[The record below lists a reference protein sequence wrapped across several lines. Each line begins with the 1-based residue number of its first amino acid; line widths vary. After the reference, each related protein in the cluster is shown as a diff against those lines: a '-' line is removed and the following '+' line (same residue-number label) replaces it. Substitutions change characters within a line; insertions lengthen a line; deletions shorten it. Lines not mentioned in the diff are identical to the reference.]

1 MHAKKYAEHLE
12 QSKQAAAVWKAAL
25 YIRLSREDGDK
36 AESYSITSQRA
47 ILKEYLKLCPDIE
60 LYDFYID
67 DGWSGTSF
75 DRPDFNRMMQDVYSG
90 NVNCVIV
97 KDLSRFGRNY
107 TDAGNY
113 LDNIFVR
120 LRVRF
125 IALNNGVD
133 TASSSMN
140 AATQCISVGVTNVI
154 NESLAATTSVNVR
167 GTLNV
172 NRSQGKFIGSF
183 ATYGYMKDP
192 NDYHALIV
200 DEDAA
205 PVVKMIFEKFIS
217 GESIIGITKDL
228 NEMGIPNPSMY
239 KQIKGYKYRHPAGKI
254 NDGLWPDSSVRRIL
268 QNEMYIGN
276 MVQGKNTTISYK
288 IKQCRA
294 IPKEEWIIVENT
306 HEAIIDKETFEKA
319 QTLFN
324 RNTRK
329 PPQKKELDLFA
340 GLVRC
345 ADCHRIMNK
354 KTNKHSYGEYRYY
367 RCATARKMKK
377 GACTNHTIRIDKLEE
392 AVLVFLQKMVEVAAE
407 YDMILERIN
416 SSGRRKKKSEHL
428 GKTLEAEINERE
440 KCLKMLT
447 ELYPDWKS
455 GIITQKEYMSIRD
468 SLSEKLELLNSA
480 IDSLERAAEEYE
492 KGVDSGNSFIAGFKK
507 FGTIER
513 LTRPMLTELIEE
525 ILVHEGGNITIN
537 LKCSDA
543 FARATEY
550 IEMNKDIAEK
560 AKTA

>member
-1 MHAKKYAEHLE
+1 MHTKKYTECFE
-12 QSKQAAAVWKAAL
+12 QPARALKTWNAAL

-47 ILKEYLKLCPDIE
+47 ILEEYLKLRPDIE
-60 LYDFYID
+60 LYDYYID

-75 DRPDFNRMMQDVYSG
+75 DRPDFNRMMQDIYSG

-120 LRVRF
+120 LKVRF

-133 TASSSMN
+133 TASNNMN

-154 NESLAATTSVNVR
+154 NESLAATTSVNVK

-183 ATYGYMKDP
+183 PTYGYLKDP
-192 NDYHALIV
+192 DDRHKLIV
-200 DEDAA
+200 DEETA
-205 PVVKMIFEKFIS
+205 PVVRMIFEKFVS

-239 KQIKGYKYRHPAGKI
+239 KRIKGFKYRHPSGKI

-268 QNEMYIGN
+268 KNEMYIGN

-294 IPKEEWIIVENT
+294 VPKEDWIIVENT
-306 HEAIIDKETFEKA
+306 HEAIIDRKIFEKA
-319 QTLFN
+319 QSLFN

-345 ADCHRIMNK
+345 ADCRRIMNK
-354 KTNKHSYGEYRYY
+354 KINKHPYGEYRYY
-367 RCATARKMKK
+367 RCATARKMQK

-392 AVLVFLQKMVEVAAE
+392 AVLVFLQKMIEVSAQ
-407 YDMILERIN
+407 YDVILKKIN
-416 SSGRRKKKSEHL
+416 SDEKRKKESDL
-428 GKTLEAEINERE
+428 LLKTIETQRQERE

-447 ELYPDWKS
+447 ELYPDWKN
-455 GIITQKEYMSIRD
+455 GIITQREYMILKSD
-468 SLSEKLELLNSA
+468 FSEKIEKLDES
-480 IDSLERAAEEYE
+480 IKSLQKTAEEQE
-492 KGVDSGNSFIAGFKK
+492 NGTCAENTFVESFKK
-507 FGTIER
+507 YGTIDK
-513 LTRPMLTELIEE
+513 LTRPILTELVEE
-525 ILVHEGGNITIN
+525 ILVHEGGRITVI
-537 LKCSDA
+537 LKCKDA
-543 FARATEY
+543 FEKAAEY
-550 IEMNKDIAEK
+550 VEMNKES

>member
-1 MHAKKYAEHLE
+1 MHKNNFE
-12 QSKQAAAVWKAAL
+12 QPRQVTATWKAAL

-36 AESYSITSQRA
+36 AESCSITSQRA
-47 ILKEYLKLCPDIE
+47 ILKEYLKISPDIE

-75 DRPDFNRMMQDVYSG
+75 DRPDFNRMMQDIYSG

-133 TASSSMN
+133 TASGSMN

-205 PVVKMIFEKFIS
+205 SVVRMIFEKFVS

-268 QNEMYIGN
+268 RNEMYIGN
-276 MVQGKNTTISYK
+276 MVQGKNTTVSYK

-294 IPKEEWIIVENT
+294 VPKEEWYIVEGT
-306 HEAIIDKETFEKA
+306 HEPIIDKETFEKA
-319 QTLFN
+319 QALFN
-324 RNTRK
+324 RNIRK
-329 PPQKKELDLFA
+329 SPQKKEVDLFS

-345 ADCHRIMNK
+345 ADCMRIMSK
-354 KTNKHSYGEYRYY
+354 KTNKHPYGEYHYY
-367 RCATARKMKK
+367 RCTTARKMKS
-377 GACTNHTIRIDKLEE
+377 GACTSHTIRIDKLEE
-392 AVLVFLQKMVEVAAE
+392 AVLVFLRKMIEVAAE
-407 YDMILERIN
+407 YDEILKKINSDSKRKSKSNILEKALENQIAQKEKTDKMIL
-416 SSGRRKKKSEHL
+416 
-428 GKTLEAEINERE
+428 
-440 KCLKMLT
+440 
-447 ELYPDWKS
+447 ELYPDWKNGMLS
-455 GIITQKEYMSIRD
+455 RQEYLD
-468 SLSEKLELLNSA
+468 LKADLLEKSEKLEESINSLKKTA
-480 IDSLERAAEEYE
+480 EDYRNGIDENNSFVSSFKKIGSLE
-492 KGVDSGNSFIAGFKK
+492 K
-507 FGTIER
+507 
-513 LTRPMLTELIEE
+513 LTRPVLTELIEE
-525 ILVHEGGNITIN
+525 ILVHEGGNITVR

-543 FARATEY
+543 FEQAAEY
-550 IEMNKDIAEK
+550 IEMNKDVFAS
-560 AKTA
+560 

>member
-1 MHAKKYAEHLE
+1 MHKNNFE
-12 QSKQAAAVWKAAL
+12 QPRQVTATWKAAL

-36 AESYSITSQRA
+36 AESCSITSQRA
-47 ILKEYLKLCPDIE
+47 ILKEYLKISPDIE

-75 DRPDFNRMMQDVYSG
+75 DRPDFNRMMQDIYSG

-133 TASSSMN
+133 TASGSMN

-205 PVVKMIFEKFIS
+205 SVVRMIFEKFVS

-268 QNEMYIGN
+268 RNEMYIGN
-276 MVQGKNTTISYK
+276 MVQGKNTTVSYK

-294 IPKEEWIIVENT
+294 VPKEEWYIVEGT
-306 HEAIIDKETFEKA
+306 HEPIIDKETFEKA
-319 QTLFN
+319 QALFN
-324 RNTRK
+324 RNIRK
-329 PPQKKELDLFA
+329 SPQKKEVDLFS

-345 ADCHRIMNK
+345 ADCMRIMSK
-354 KTNKHSYGEYRYY
+354 KSNKHPYGEYHYY
-367 RCATARKMKK
+367 RCTTARKMKS
-377 GACTNHTIRIDKLEE
+377 GACTSHTIRIDKLEE
-392 AVLVFLQKMVEVAAE
+392 AVLVFLRKMIEVAAE
-407 YDMILERIN
+407 YDEILKKINSDSKRKSKSNILEKALENQIAQKEKTDKMIL
-416 SSGRRKKKSEHL
+416 
-428 GKTLEAEINERE
+428 
-440 KCLKMLT
+440 
-447 ELYPDWKS
+447 ELYPDWKNGMLS
-455 GIITQKEYMSIRD
+455 RQEYLD
-468 SLSEKLELLNSA
+468 LKADLLGKSEKLEESINSLKKTA
-480 IDSLERAAEEYE
+480 EDYRNGIDENNSFVSSFKKIGSLE
-492 KGVDSGNSFIAGFKK
+492 K
-507 FGTIER
+507 
-513 LTRPMLTELIEE
+513 LTRPVLTELIEE
-525 ILVHEGGNITIN
+525 ILVHEGGNITVR

-543 FARATEY
+543 FEQAAEY
-550 IEMNKDIAEK
+550 IEMNKDVFAS
-560 AKTA
+560 